1 MENICP
7 KSWSK
12 IFADQAKQTGTSS
25 QETFLL
31 QQVLGQWNS
40 LMKEMLDA
48 TGSGGSLESASEEK
62 AISGN

>member
-12 IFADQAKQTGTSS
+12 ADQAKQIGTSS
-25 QETFLL
+25 QESFLL

-40 LMKEMLDA
+40 LMKEMQDA
-48 TGSGGSLESASEEK
+48 RGSAGAYKVS
-62 AISGN
+62 